1 MVKNE
6 NKRLEKVILSIG
18 SNLGDKL
25 QNCRHATEMLEESV
39 GKILKQSSYYES
51 EPWGYESNNL
61 FINCA
66 VEVLTS
72 LNPIE
77 LLKQIKD
84 IEEKLG
90 RDKSVSNLYKDR
102 IIDIDIIFYGNQ
114 VVITDFLKIPHIL
127 YRKRKFVILPMLE
140 IVPEKIDPV
149 DGKKIFQILQECD
162 DFITVKKF

>member
-1 MVKNE
+1 
-6 NKRLEKVILSIG
+6 
-18 SNLGDKL
+18 
-25 QNCRHATEMLEESV
+25 
-39 GKILKQSSYYES
+39 
-51 EPWGYESNNL
+51 
-61 FINCA
+61 
-66 VEVLTS
+66 VLTS

-84 IEEKLG
+84 IEKKLG

-149 DGKKIFQILQECD
+149 DGKKIFQILQECE
-162 DFITVKKF
+162 DFSIVKKF